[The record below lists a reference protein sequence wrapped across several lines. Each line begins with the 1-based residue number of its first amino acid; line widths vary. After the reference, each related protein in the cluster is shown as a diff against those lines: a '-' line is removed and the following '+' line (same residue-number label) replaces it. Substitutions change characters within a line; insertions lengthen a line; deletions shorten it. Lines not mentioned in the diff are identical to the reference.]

1 MGRGAGWAIVH
12 GGSTEHMCTR
22 KKRRDPRKV
31 NKDIPALVC
40 EYRWSGWDGSHF
52 SKHRLGAFHTVN
64 YFFFLPKI
72 NKNQSANNNF

>member
-1 MGRGAGWAIVH
+1 MGYSPWGRKE
-12 GGSTEHMCTR
+12 SNTTELMRTR

-31 NKDIPALVC
+31 NKDIPVLVC
-40 EYRWSGWDGSHF
+40 EYRSSGRDGSHF
-52 SKHRLGAFHTVN
+52 GKHRLGAFHTVN